1 MILGTQPNWFR
12 NFWTSTPFAIDF
24 TSSSHLNKN
33 YKKTGTWANH
43 GRRGP
48 HGRPR
53 GPGRVRWKRPSRAA
67 RPAARQQTGQVA
79 HGAAAQGAA
88 AGRPSAR
95 SGPARLHEAGPGG
108 RPTGQARSVATG
120 RPRRT
125 DGAAISETT
134 PTLLPIQ
141 S

>member
-79 HGAAAQGAA
+79 HGAAA
-88 AGRPSAR
+88 GRPSAH
-95 SGPARLHEAGPGG
+95 SGPARPHEASPGG
-108 RPTGQARSVATG
+108 QTWPNMTWWRPTY
-120 RPRRT
+120 
-125 DGAAISETT
+125 ETT
-134 PTLLPIQ
+134 PTLF
-141 S
+141 SNKS